1 MVESHKARHAH
12 VVHACVHTAQVRV
25 EYGVVQVLGPLAWII
40 KVLNLVSHCGLII
53 ILARTMLTSAL
64 LSLSVSP
71 CIRSDPRQW
80 RRRDEAVS
88 ITLLKQRRRGVC
100 ARAYV

>member
-1 MVESHKARHAH
+1 MSAPPDSFSCSPRGKREERLFTSGRTRNEIYVVESHKARHAH

-53 ILARTMLTSAL
+53 ILAR
-64 LSLSVSP
+64 P
-71 CIRSDPRQW
+71 C
-80 RRRDEAVS
+80 
-88 ITLLKQRRRGVC
+88 
-100 ARAYV
+100 